1 MHDMYTAWLMLK
13 TIIMIIILKVA
24 GYVTEYDVNDFT
36 FLTVKGAGHM
46 VWFVLLAT
54 SFIIYYYII
63 LCMHAD
69 RSLMILTYFVS
80 SYSIDPMTTSAS
92 PDKSGIGIEE
102 SWDSR

>member
-63 LCMHAD
+63 LCMHACGQVPQFKPKQAYAMFE
-69 RSLMILTYFVS
+69 RFINRQPF
-80 SYSIDPMTTSAS
+80 
-92 PDKSGIGIEE
+92 
-102 SWDSR
+102 